1 MQYSIQG
8 EPKAGEHDAYC
19 PGRDWGH
26 IFEIGNP
33 TQHQENGK
41 EADHVQP
48 QILERRNRIAY
59 LSAIKKS
66 NGPTWEF
73 NQLPTLSKIIY
84 SVIL

>member
-1 MQYSIQG
+1 MQHSIQG

-33 TQHQENGK
+33 TQHQENGR

-48 QILERRNRIAY
+48 QILERRNGIAY
-59 LSAIKKS
+59 LSAMKKKVMDLHG
-66 NGPTWEF
+66 NLI
-73 NQLPTLSKIIY
+73 NYLHYQKLSTQ
-84 SVIL
+84 